1 MFLADDP
8 APHGQPLAAL
18 PLIASLIDGELAD
31 GQEHHAALLAV
42 RDRPYVLDDA
52 TVERSIKLH
61 TEQRDFLGVFAE
73 QLARWRNERPT
84 DAQRRELDRLDGQI
98 ERLRKVLGDILV
110 LADELQQGTIERV
123 LAKSDLEL
131 GLDLSPAVAAAV
143 GQAVECL
150 AAELRGLGV
159 RLVPKR
165 PAAVAVA

>member
-1 MFLADDP
+1 MADNP
-8 APHGQPLAAL
+8 TPNWQPLTAL

-31 GQEHHAALLAV
+31 GQEHHATLLSV

-84 DAQRRELDRLDGQI
+84 DAQRRELDRLKGQL
-98 ERLRKVLGDILV
+98 ERLRIVLEDILQ
-110 LADELQQGTIERV
+110 LAEEIKQGTIERV

-131 GLDLSPAVAAAV
+131 GIEAV
-143 GQAVECL
+143 
-150 AAELRGLGV
+150 LRMTKG
-159 RLVPKR
+159 R
-165 PAAVAVA
+165 